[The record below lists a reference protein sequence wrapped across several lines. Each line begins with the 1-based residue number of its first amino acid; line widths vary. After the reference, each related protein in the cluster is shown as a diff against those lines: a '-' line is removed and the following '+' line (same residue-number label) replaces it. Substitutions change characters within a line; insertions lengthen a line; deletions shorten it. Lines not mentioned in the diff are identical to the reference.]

1 MSRPRQR
8 RRRPVD
14 RAAFWGANL
23 DEESPTRIRPAGR
36 PDALLASLGD
46 VPLATNPAEARNFLA
61 DAYEAAART
70 AIALAAA
77 NGLLDDTP

>member
-8 RRRPVD
+8 RRRPID
-14 RAAFWGANL
+14 RAAFWGSAVD
-23 DEESPTRIRPAGR
+23 DEAVLRIKPVGR

-46 VPLATNPAEARNFLA
+46 VPLGVNPAEARSFLT
-61 DAYEAAART
+61 DAYEAAARS

-77 NGLLDDTP
+77 NGLLDET

>member
-14 RAAFWGANL
+14 RAAFWGTNL
-23 DEESPTRIRPAGR
+23 EDEAPTRIRPAGR

-70 AIALAAA
+70 AVALAAA
-77 NGLLDDTP
+77 NGLLDEG

>member
-14 RAAFWGANL
+14 RAAFWGAPL
-23 DEESPTRIRPAGR
+23 DEEPPGRIRPVGR
-36 PDALLASLGD
+36 PDAVLASLGD
-46 VPLATNPAEARNFLA
+46 VPLATNPAEARAYLG
-61 DAYEAAART
+61 DAYEAAARA

-77 NGLLDDTP
+77 NGLLDES

>member
-8 RRRPVD
+8 RRRPAD
-14 RAAFWGANL
+14 RAAFWGGGV
-23 DEESPTRIRPAGR
+23 EEEPLPRIRPTER

-46 VPLATNPAEARNFLA
+46 VPLATNPAEARAYLA
-61 DAYEAAART
+61 DAYEAAARA

-77 NGLLDDTP
+77 NGLLDEG

>member
-14 RAAFWGANL
+14 RAAFWGTQL
-23 DEESPTRIRPAGR
+23 DPEPPTRIRPVDR

-46 VPLATNPAEARNFLA
+46 VPLATNPTEARAFLA
-61 DAYEAAART
+61 DAYEAAARA

-77 NGLLDDTP
+77 NGLLDDV